1 MALNQNQLYLLKLL
15 DLADKVEC
23 KTKVQKLM
31 FLAEVEEKAP
41 LTYNFERYHY
51 GPFSFELS
59 DDLNALKQT
68 GFIEEKQDI
77 MGVSE
82 NQPIVKSTFK
92 LTEDG
97 KKEIAKSEDK
107 INQEAVNS
115 IHSIVKKWNDVSLD
129 EVLNYV
135 YSKYITS
142 NNRELTIAG

>member
-1 MALNQNQLYLLKLL
+1 MALSQNQIYLLKLL
-15 DLADKVEC
+15 DLANKIEC
-23 KTKVQKLM
+23 KTKVQKLI

-68 GFIEEKQDI
+68 GFIEEKQVI
-77 MGVSE
+77 IGSSE
-82 NQPIVKSTFK
+82 GFPIVKSTFN

-97 KKEIAKSEDK
+97 KREIAKNEEK
-107 INQEAVNS
+107 INHEAVNS
-115 IHSIVKKWNDVSLD
+115 INSIVKKWNDVPLE

-135 YSKYITS
+135 YSKYITD
-142 NNRELTIAG
+142 NRELATTK